1 LAELIAVTTTDGR
14 TEIINLDYVV
24 KIEAAHQNK
33 SSITIVANLV
43 PMLAMLMLVKGT
55 PSEIASAHRIQGKQA
70 PQYARARGGLART
83 PAARQLPLCILAAT
97 QVLVSSRQWKMGE
110 WHSEVAYAAF
120 PPPPLDVL

>member
-1 LAELIAVTTTDGR
+1 MAGGANLVDHPYQKGDKSMSELIAVTTTDGR

-70 PQYARARGGLART
+70 P
-83 PAARQLPLCILAAT
+83 
-97 QVLVSSRQWKMGE
+97 
-110 WHSEVAYAAF
+110 
-120 PPPPLDVL
+120 